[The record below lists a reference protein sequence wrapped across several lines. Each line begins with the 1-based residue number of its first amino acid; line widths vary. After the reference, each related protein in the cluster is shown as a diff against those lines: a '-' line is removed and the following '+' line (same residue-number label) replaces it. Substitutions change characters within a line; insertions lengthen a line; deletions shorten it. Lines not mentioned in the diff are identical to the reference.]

1 MLHTSKR
8 SRVQQHSPE
17 DAMAT
22 QPIYPTPGLPDTI
35 PIPLGEIAPW
45 AVFGGLIAL
54 ILLYFVSTEQGAF
67 ALFNG
72 MYVHE
77 FVHDGRHLLG
87 FPCH

>member
-1 MLHTSKR
+1 
-8 SRVQQHSPE
+8 
-17 DAMAT
+17 MAT
-22 QPIYPTPGLPDTI
+22 VAASPQTAPVPVI
-35 PIPLGEIAPW
+35 PFEEIAPW
-45 AVFGGLIAL
+45 AVLAGIVAL

-72 MYVHE
+72 TMVHE

>member
-1 MLHTSKR
+1 MT
-8 SRVQQHSPE
+8 SRVAARP
-17 DAMAT
+17 
-22 QPIYPTPGLPDTI
+22 LPA
-35 PIPLGEIAPW
+35 PAPAAAIPLAEIAPW
-45 AVFGGLIAL
+45 AVFAAIVAL

-67 ALFNG
+67 ALFKG